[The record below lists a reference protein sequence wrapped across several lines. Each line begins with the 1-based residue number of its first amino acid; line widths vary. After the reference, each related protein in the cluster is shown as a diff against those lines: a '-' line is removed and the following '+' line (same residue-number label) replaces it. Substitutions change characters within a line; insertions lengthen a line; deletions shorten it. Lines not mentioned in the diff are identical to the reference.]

1 MSLRAKPQ
9 SVLRETFGFEAFR
22 GRQAEV
28 IEAVLAGR
36 HSLVLMPTGGGK
48 SLCYQVPALC
58 LPGTAIVISPLIA
71 LMQDQVGALRQ
82 LGVRAA
88 FLNSSLDAEQVSE
101 VLRDLHSG
109 ELDLL
114 YIAPERLMAGNMM
127 QRLDNCQVSL
137 IAIDEAHCLSQ
148 WGHDFRPEYMRLA
161 ELVERFPNVPR
172 LALTATADQR
182 TRAEIVERL
191 QLGEQFVSSFDRPNI
206 RYWIS
211 EKKQPKRQLL
221 DYIRQQPERAAGIV
235 YCMTRRKVDE
245 MAEWLQEQGVSALPY
260 HAGLSSQLRRHTQER
275 FLREEGVVI
284 VATVAFG
291 MGIDKPDVRFVA
303 HLDLPRSLEAYYQET
318 GRAGRDG
325 LPSEAWLAYGLQ
337 DVMLLRRWAQEAGS
351 LQQQQVERLK
361 LEALLAYCET
371 ARCRRQQL
379 LDYFS
384 EQLPEPCGNCDN
396 CLAPAQQWDA
406 SEMAQMGL
414 SAVYRT
420 GQRYG
425 VNYLIDLLRGSDAE
439 RIQQSGHDQ
448 LKLYGLGK
456 THSQAKW
463 RSVFRQLIALGL
475 IDVDLDGH
483 GGLRLNEA
491 CRPVLRGETTLM
503 LRQDRE
509 TTSPRSKANGSS
521 PRRAATSLDEND
533 QPLFEAL
540 RAKRMELAREQ
551 ELPPYVIF
559 NDRSLIEMAERRPV
573 TLGALGDIHG
583 VGSSKLERYGSLFID
598 IIRQHQTDSQSV

>member
-1 MSLRAKPQ
+1 MSLRAQPQ
-9 SVLRETFGFEAFR
+9 NVLRETFGYEAFR
-22 GRQAEV
+22 GRQQAV
-28 IEAVLAGR
+28 IDAVLAGQ

-71 LMQDQVGALRQ
+71 LMQDQVGALQQ

-88 FLNSSLDAEQVSE
+88 FLNSSLDGEQVNE

-127 QRLDNCQVSL
+127 QRLDNCQISL
-137 IAIDEAHCLSQ
+137 FAIDEAHCLSQ

-161 ELVERFPNVPR
+161 ELVERFPAVPR

-221 DYIRQQPERAAGIV
+221 DYIRQQAEPAAGIV

-245 MAEWLQEQGVSALPY
+245 TAEWLQDQGIAALPY
-260 HAGLSSQLRRHTQER
+260 HAGLSAQLRRHTQER

-384 EQLPEPCGNCDN
+384 ENLPEPCGNCDN
-396 CLAPAQQWDA
+396 CLAPAQQWNA
-406 SEMAQMGL
+406 SEMAQMAL

-439 RIQQSGHDQ
+439 RIQQAGHDQ

-456 THSQAKW
+456 AHSQAKW
-463 RSVFRQLIALGL
+463 RSVFRQLIAQGL

-509 TTSPRSKANGSS
+509 TTTRSKTNGSS
-521 PRRAATSLDEND
+521 PRRATTSLDEGD

-540 RAKRMELAREQ
+540 RAKRMELARAQ

-573 TLGALGDIHG
+573 TLAALGDIHG
-583 VGSSKLERYGSLFID
+583 VGSSKLERYGEVFLD
-598 IIRQHQTDSQSV
+598 IIRQHPVNA